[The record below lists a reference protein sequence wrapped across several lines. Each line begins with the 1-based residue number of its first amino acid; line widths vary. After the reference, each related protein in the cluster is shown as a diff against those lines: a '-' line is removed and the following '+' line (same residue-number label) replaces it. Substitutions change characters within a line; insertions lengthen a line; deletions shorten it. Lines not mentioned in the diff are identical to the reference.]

1 MIDYCIQRMKSPM
14 SDIKVD
20 LGTDFPL
27 WMYVKK
33 AIQDIEVIN
42 ELELYRIDDTSVT
55 PFIHVINWKW
65 NPHPSAEDIQHKRRE
80 TGDKVLTKS
89 IGDARLGILEFD
101 VLCGARDK
109 NKALEMDCV
118 HNKMYIPIE
127 DDQGRYLLDNILYSD
142 YQLVDKLLYPSGHNS
157 ITLKSL
163 LPIKIKYE
171 ETTEASIDGYMMHGD
186 LGFVQIFTTM
196 ESIISCFMHIP
207 SPLSYLGVYPL
218 IQFCDKVLDDKD
230 KYHYFKPLEDAEIY
244 VKAHKE
250 GCDKFKYVRSILVM
264 ACDIIR
270 KHHPDTIDELHSSR
284 WWIYKLSYYEN
295 IVEHRGAC
303 DQMHVARMLDTI
315 SAQILPIP
323 DIDKRIMISL
333 LKYCLQTDF
342 DVNIFSYENKRLRH
356 NEILSTIVTAE
367 VSDKLKRM
375 FKYGMLIK
383 LKDMTQLVKFNPDLV
398 LKKMHS
404 LGTIHTADFSN
415 DLDYCQSL
423 RYTLKGPNALGR
435 NDKNKIKDAHR
446 QLHPSMIGKVD
457 LLESSKDVGQSGMIS
472 PWGDLTEMAETD
484 KNKYPNVSYE
494 LFMFIQKH
502 FPNDA
507 CIFHAKSLEE
517 LNRILD
523 RLVYMSTIDLTYY
536 PIPARGK

>member
-171 ETTEASIDGYMMHGD
+171 ETTEVSIDGYMMHGD

-196 ESIISCFMHIP
+196 ESILACFMHIP

-375 FKYGMLIK
+375 LLSLLSSILI
-383 LKDMTQLVKFNPDLV
+383 
-398 LKKMHS
+398 S
-404 LGTIHTADFSN
+404 
-415 DLDYCQSL
+415 C
-423 RYTLKGPNALGR
+423 
-435 NDKNKIKDAHR
+435 
-446 QLHPSMIGKVD
+446 
-457 LLESSKDVGQSGMIS
+457 
-472 PWGDLTEMAETD
+472 
-484 KNKYPNVSYE
+484 
-494 LFMFIQKH
+494 
-502 FPNDA
+502 
-507 CIFHAKSLEE
+507 
-517 LNRILD
+517 
-523 RLVYMSTIDLTYY
+523 
-536 PIPARGK
+536 